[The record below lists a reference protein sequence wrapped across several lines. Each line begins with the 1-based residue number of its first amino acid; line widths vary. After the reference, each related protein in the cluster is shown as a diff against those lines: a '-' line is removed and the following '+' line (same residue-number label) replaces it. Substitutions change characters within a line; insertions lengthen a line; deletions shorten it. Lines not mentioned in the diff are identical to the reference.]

1 MAMAALG
8 KNRHYRWQEIS
19 PKHWLSTAAAVGVGS
34 TVNEDIA
41 DLVARTPAMIDSV
54 SSILPKGFPAPVSDK
69 IFEGVS
75 AAAAR
80 LSAIG

>member
-1 MAMAALG
+1 
-8 KNRHYRWQEIS
+8 
-19 PKHWLSTAAAVGVGS
+19 VGVGS

-54 SSILPKGFPAPVSDK
+54 SSILPKGFPATVSDK